1 MDFARPLAV
10 VTPTLEAD
18 VLGVL
23 ASGTA
28 PLTGREIQRRANAS
42 QEGVRRTLD
51 RLTRQ
56 GTVLRDRAGNA
67 HLYRLNRTH
76 LAAPYIEA
84 LANLRLE
91 LLDRLRA
98 AIAAW
103 EVPPIVAV
111 LFGSAA
117 RGEAGTE
124 SDLDILVVG
133 PGEPVDSHAEWR
145 AQLDALEADTF
156 AWTGNDARVIEYGEG
171 ELVRRR
177 ADPFLDTVAL
187 EGIPLYGSLEM
198 LRRTRSRSK

>member
-1 MDFARPLAV
+1 MDFSRPLAV
-10 VTPTLEAD
+10 VTPTLDAD

-23 ASGTA
+23 AAGTV

-42 QEGVRRTLD
+42 QEGVRRALD

-67 HLYRLNRTH
+67 HLYRLNRDH

-91 LLDRLRA
+91 LLERLRE

-103 EVPPIVAV
+103 EVPPIVVV

-133 PGEPVDSHAEWR
+133 PSAGPDEHATWR
-145 AQLDALEADTF
+145 AQLDSLEANVF
-156 AWTGNDARVIEYGEG
+156 AWTGNDTRVIEFGAA
-171 ELVRRR
+171 ELTRTQS
-177 ADPFLDTVAL
+177 DPFLADVAR
-187 EGIPLYGSLEM
+187 EGIPLFGSLDVFH
-198 LRRTRSRSK
+198 RTGASR